1 MKNGTPPLGECLHA
15 AVPQPQFGSWT
26 SQLQFGYCCRTLE
39 LAYSDRASNRAIE
52 AHSDN
57 EEFLGQIF
65 KNAET
70 KAIFT
75 KVFAKSLYKAI
86 RDELDIAG

>member
-1 MKNGTPPLGECLHA
+1 
-15 AVPQPQFGSWT
+15 
-26 SQLQFGYCCRTLE
+26 